1 LIEERDEERQQDGHA
16 QAWRPEA
23 ARFGLLVA
31 RQGRCADRRILSEA
45 WIKNM
50 LSPSPTNRSYGYLWW
65 LNRGAARYPS
75 APADSVFAMGAGSNI
90 IWIDPVHDL
99 VAVLRWIDKTAVDGF
114 FARVLRAVRQ

>member
-1 LIEERDEERQQDGHA
+1 
-16 QAWRPEA
+16 
-23 ARFGLLVA
+23 
-31 RQGRCADRRILSEA
+31 
-45 WIKNM
+45 M
-50 LSPSPTNRSYGYLWW
+50 LSPSPTNQSYGYLWW

-75 APADSVFAMGAGSNI
+75 ATAASVFAMGAGSNI